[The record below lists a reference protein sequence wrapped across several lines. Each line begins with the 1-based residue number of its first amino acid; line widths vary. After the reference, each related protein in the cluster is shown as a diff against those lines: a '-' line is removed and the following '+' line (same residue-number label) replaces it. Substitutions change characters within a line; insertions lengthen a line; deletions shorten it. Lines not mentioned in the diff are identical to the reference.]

1 MDLSFKELHGT
12 EVHLSHLRQ
21 PELLNS
27 NYAKNGKRII
37 KRLRWL
43 LVLSAVVYVLSTLS
57 VTTLLV
63 LAGLAAALIALAA
76 AACIYAQNNSP
87 FP

>member
-12 EVHLSHLRQ
+12 EVHLGLRQ
-21 PELLNS
+21 TELINS
-27 NYAKNGKRII
+27 NNIESRRRII
-37 KRLRWL
+37 KRLAWL
-43 LVLSAVVYVLSTLS
+43 LVLSAVVYVLSSLS

-63 LAGLAAALIALAA
+63 LGGVAAALIALAT

>member
-12 EVHLSHLRQ
+12 EVHLGHLRQ
-21 PELLNS
+21 TELINS
-27 NYAKNGKRII
+27 NYIESRRRII
-37 KRLRWL
+37 KRLGWL
-43 LVLSAVVYVLSTLS
+43 LVLSAVVYVLSSLS

-63 LAGLAAALIALAA
+63 LGGVAAALIALAT